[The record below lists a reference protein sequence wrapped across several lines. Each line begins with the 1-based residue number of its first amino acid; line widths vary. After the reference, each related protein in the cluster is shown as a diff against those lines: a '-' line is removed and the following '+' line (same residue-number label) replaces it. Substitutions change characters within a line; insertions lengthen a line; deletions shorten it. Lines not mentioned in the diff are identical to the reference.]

1 MPVETKTDRFLQENL
16 KEDLND
22 FPLIDSNVEFSI
34 LRNFH
39 QKNQSIQR
47 KMKLFKYV
55 QYAAIISVVFLGGMV
70 VGNKMNH
77 SPSNKLVE
85 QTKASSMQKVKASHS
100 VHIELPVKYTSASQ
114 KNEVV
119 IQGSK
124 KYKTFKLKVQIDK
137 NCQNSNVQYELPSI
151 YDLMNQQRNAQVQ
164 PFFNQSVQETEF
176 QNTKKIVDYL
186 KFVSL

>member
-16 KEDLND
+16 KEDPND

-39 QKNQSIQR
+39 QKNHSILR

-55 QYAAIISVVFLGGMV
+55 QYAAIVSVVFFGGMV
-70 VGNKMNH
+70 VGNKMNDI
-77 SPSNKLVE
+77 PSNKLVE
-85 QTKASSMQKVKASHS
+85 QIKASSMQKVKASHS
-100 VHIELPVKYTSASQ
+100 VHIELPLKYDSAS
-114 KNEVV
+114 KNNEVV

-124 KYKTFKLKVQIDK
+124 KYKTFKLKDQIDK
-137 NCQNSNVQYELPSI
+137 NYQNSNDPYELPSI
-151 YDLMNQQRNAQVQ
+151 YDMMNQQRNAQVQ
-164 PFFNQSVQETEF
+164 PVFNHSVLETEF
-176 QNTKKIVDYL
+176 QNTKKIIDYL